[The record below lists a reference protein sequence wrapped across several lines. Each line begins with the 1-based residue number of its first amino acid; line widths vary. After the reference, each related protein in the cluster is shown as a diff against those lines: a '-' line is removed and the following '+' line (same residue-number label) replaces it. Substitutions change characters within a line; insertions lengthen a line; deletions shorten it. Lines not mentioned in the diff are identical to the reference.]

1 MILTLIL
8 GILIGAVLGLTGAGG
23 AILSVPALVFSLGW
37 SMQQAAPVAL
47 VAVAI
52 GAGIGAMEGLRHG
65 LVRYKAAL
73 LMATIGTLLTPL
85 GIRAAQA
92 LPQKWLVVLFAVV
105 MLLSAVR
112 QLQKKSGDAGETIP
126 PRKAGWI
133 NPETGRFHWN
143 LPTALLL
150 SAIGS
155 LTGFLA
161 GLLGVGGAFVMV
173 PLLQRFTSI
182 PIHGVVATALM
193 VTALVSAGGVASA
206 LLHGTVLPFDITATF
221 AGAITA
227 GMLGGRL
234 MSRRVSGRHVQV
246 GFAIILIAI
255 ASGML
260 FKALG

>member
-1 MILTLIL
+1 MLLTLTL

-52 GAGIGAMEGLRHG
+52 GAGIGAVEGLRHG

-73 LMATIGTLLTPL
+73 LMAAVGTLLTPL
-85 GIRAAQA
+85 GIRVADA
-92 LPQKWLVVLFAVV
+92 LPQKWLAGLFAVV
-105 MLLSAVR
+105 MLVSAAR
-112 QLQKKSGDAGETIP
+112 QLQKDGAHAIEAIA

-155 LTGFLA
+155 ITGFLA

-173 PLLQRFTSI
+173 PLLQRFTAI
-182 PIHGVVATALM
+182 PMHGVVATALM
-193 VTALVSAGGVASA
+193 VTALISAGGVTSA
-206 LLHGTVLPFDITATF
+206 LLHGVVLPFGITAVF
-221 AGAITA
+221 AGAIAA

-234 MSRRVSGRHVQV
+234 LSRRASGRHVQI
-246 GFAIILIAI
+246 GFAIILIAV
-255 ASGML
+255 ACGML
-260 FKALG
+260 FKALA